1 MRSDNPAFRF
11 AAGVEYD
18 GANFSGWQRQRH
30 ARSVQGDVEAALS
43 MVADQPVE
51 IVCAGRTDAGVHAEG
66 QVIHFNT
73 DARRTT
79 RSWLLGANSN
89 LQADGVLR
97 WLRLAPAGFHARFS
111 ARARHYRYT
120 ILNRETR
127 PAIGRH
133 YLAAE
138 RRPLDVEAMRQGARA
153 LIGEHDFS
161 AFRAAECQAASPVR
175 RVVWLTVER
184 HGERIEIDVV
194 ANAFLHHMVRN
205 IAGVLIAIG
214 AGRQPPAWAEAVL
227 AGHDRAAGG
236 VTAPAGGLR
245 FMGVLYP
252 DEFDMPLGPESRLV
266 FGAIAKSV
274 NL

>member
-1 MRSDNPAFRF
+1 MYRI

-18 GANFSGWQRQRH
+18 GTRFAGWQRQRH

-43 MVADQPVE
+43 VVANAPVE
-51 IVCAGRTDAGVHAEG
+51 VTCAGRTDAGVHAEG
-66 QVIHFNT
+66 QVIHFDT
-73 DARRTT
+73 DARRSE

-89 LQADGVLR
+89 LPADAAVR
-97 WLRLAPAGFHARFS
+97 WLRVAPAEFHARFS

-120 ILNRETR
+120 ILNRDTR
-127 PAIGRH
+127 PALGRDTV
-133 YLAAE
+133 AAE
-138 RRPLDVEAMRQGARA
+138 RRPLDVDAMRQGAQA

-161 AFRAAECQAASPVR
+161 SFRAAECQAASPVR

-184 HGERIEIDVV
+184 QGERVEIDVV

-205 IAGVLIAIG
+205 IAGVLMAIG
-214 AGRQPPAWAEAVL
+214 IGKQTPEWAAAVL
-227 AGHDRAAGG
+227 ECRDRAAGG

-245 FMGVLYP
+245 FMGVQYP
-252 DEFDMPLGPESRLV
+252 DAFDIPLGSDSRAV
-266 FGAIAKSV
+266 FGAITKSV